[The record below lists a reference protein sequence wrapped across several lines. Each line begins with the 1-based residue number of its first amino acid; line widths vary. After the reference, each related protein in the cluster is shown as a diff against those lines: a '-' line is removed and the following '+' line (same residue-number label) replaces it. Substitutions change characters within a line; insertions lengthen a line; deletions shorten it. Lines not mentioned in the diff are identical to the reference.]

1 MRLYQGFSHHYSAR
15 SFSCLQSL
23 VSTWMNIAVSMCI
36 VLQWSYEKK
45 VINKGWYG
53 NDENQTDFY
62 KRKEAVK

>member
-1 MRLYQGFSHHYSAR
+1 
-15 SFSCLQSL
+15 
-23 VSTWMNIAVSMCI
+23 MNIAVSMCI

-53 NDENQTDFY
+53 NDEDQTDFY